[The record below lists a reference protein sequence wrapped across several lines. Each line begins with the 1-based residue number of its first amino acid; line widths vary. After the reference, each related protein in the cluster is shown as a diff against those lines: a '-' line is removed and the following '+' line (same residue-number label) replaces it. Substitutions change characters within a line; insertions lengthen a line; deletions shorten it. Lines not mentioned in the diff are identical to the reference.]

1 MYLSRVK
8 IDLDDRQKTRDLSH
22 IGAYHAW
29 VEDSFPREEGEER
42 VRKLWRI
49 DYLNSGTYLLVLSQ
63 DKPNVQSF
71 EKYGVEGSCETKD
84 YSKLINQLRE
94 GQRYR
99 FKIKLNPVISL
110 SNEREPGERGRVVPL
125 VKEEDQLDYILK
137 RSKKLGFN
145 LIESEYFITEKGF
158 EKLIRKGQRPIN
170 IASATYEGILTVTDL
185 ELFKRTLLKGV
196 GKKKAFGFGLLTIMI
211 GED

>member
-1 MYLSRVK
+1 MK

-29 VEDSFPREEGEER
+29 VEDSFPREEGKER

-63 DKPNVQSF
+63 DRPNVQSF
-71 EKYGVEGSCETKD
+71 EKYGVEGSCKTKD

-94 GQRYR
+94 GHRYR

-145 LIESEYFITEKGF
+145 LIENEYFITEKGF

-185 ELFKRTLLKGV
+185 ELFKSTLLKGV

-211 GED
+211 GEA